1 MRLQTLGT
9 GAFGSVKLV
18 HDVKTR
24 KLLAM
29 KCLKRRNINK
39 YLEAEIVN
47 HSLLR
52 HPHVVQFRE
61 VFLTPEY
68 VCIVMEYAN
77 GGSLFDLV
85 RTQKRL
91 KETQARWFFQQL
103 ILALDYCH
111 RRGVA
116 NRDIKLENCLLQNEE
131 GLPHPLLKMC
141 DFGYSKADFRSAAKS
156 QVGLAMRGTH
166 AHQQSIS

>member
-1 MRLQTLGT
+1 
-9 GAFGSVKLV
+9 VKLV
-18 HDVKTR
+18 HDAKTK

-52 HPHVVQFRE
+52 HPHVVQFKE
-61 VFLTPEY
+61 VFLTSEY
-68 VCIVMEYAN
+68 VNIVMEYAN

-91 KETQARWFFQQL
+91 KETQVRVE
-103 ILALDYCH
+103 ALQPDCNPNKH
-111 RRGVA
+111 TGGFSVHGRGVLL
-116 NRDIKLENCLLQNEE
+116 NRITAGTEE
-131 GLPHPLLKMC
+131 AVWG
-141 DFGYSKADFRSAAKS
+141 
-156 QVGLAMRGTH
+156 GT
-166 AHQQSIS
+166 ICTCWCI